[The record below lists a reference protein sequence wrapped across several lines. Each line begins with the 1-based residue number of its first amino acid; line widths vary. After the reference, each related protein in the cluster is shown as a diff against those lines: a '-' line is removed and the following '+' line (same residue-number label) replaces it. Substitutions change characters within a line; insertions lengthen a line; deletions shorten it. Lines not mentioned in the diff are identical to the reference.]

1 MTIQRFN
8 FFNVLRGD
16 AVDSLAR
23 ARLQKWGCCM
33 RTLLSRAT
41 QVDPSFN
48 VGVGLV
54 VILAVAEIFAATSYY
69 VGRVRAA
76 RTPVQAVATSVARPV
91 APPVST
97 PAAANATAVVS
108 PATQTAPSPE
118 AVAQTPPP
126 SLVDQLLREGTELR
140 DRGDTTNALARFEEA
155 LDSEPSNVTV
165 LEEIAKTYDSMQVYD
180 KSNEV
185 WRKLHD
191 MGPSAGE
198 AYELADQRLKLGVPT
213 PATTDAGVARAS
225 LDAASHRD
233 VAGNPEG
240 SVMGITEVKVA
251 ETSDPDAE
259 TSLALQIG
267 IKKQPGATIDHT
279 KVKILVEFYDTVG
292 DKDVKLTDADVNYE
306 WLTPKHDWADTNPE
320 VLSVSYLRPK
330 TRVGSP
336 ESSLSEAAATV
347 RPGQK
352 GRGTKGSATV
362 GKRKYLGYRIR
373 IYYDDKLQAVQAEPS
388 RLLQLFPAAENTSAQ

>member
-1 MTIQRFN
+1 
-8 FFNVLRGD
+8 
-16 AVDSLAR
+16 
-23 ARLQKWGCCM
+23 M

-48 VGVGLV
+48 VGLGLV
-54 VILAVAEIFAATSYY
+54 VILAVAEIFAVTSYY
-69 VGRVRAA
+69 VGRIRPA
-76 RTPVQAVATSVARPV
+76 RTSAQAVATTAARPA
-91 APPVST
+91 APAVST
-97 PAAANATAVVS
+97 PFAAP
-108 PATQTAPSPE
+108 PATQTAPSPG

-126 SLVDQLLREGTELR
+126 SIVDQLLREGIELR

-155 LDSEPSNVTV
+155 LDSEASNVTV
-165 LEEIAKTYDSMQVYD
+165 LEEIARTYDSMQLYD
-180 KSNEV
+180 KSNEL

-198 AYELADQRLKLGVPT
+198 AYVLADQRLKVGVST
-213 PATTDAGVARAS
+213 PATAEAGMAS
-225 LDAASHRD
+225 APLDAAAHRD
-233 VAGNPEG
+233 VGGNPEG
-240 SVMGITEVKVA
+240 PIMGITEVKAA
-251 ETSDPDAE
+251 ETPDPDAE
-259 TSLALQIG
+259 TNLALRIG
-267 IKKQPGATIDHT
+267 IKKQPEATIDHT

-306 WLTPKHDWADTNPE
+306 WLTPKHDWTDSNPE

-330 TRVGSP
+330 TGVMSP
-336 ESSLSEAAATV
+336 ESSLSETAATV

-352 GRGTKGSATV
+352 GRVAKGSAAES

-388 RLLQLFPAAENTSAQ
+388 RLLQLFPASEKSSAP

>member
-1 MTIQRFN
+1 
-8 FFNVLRGD
+8 
-16 AVDSLAR
+16 
-23 ARLQKWGCCM
+23 M
-33 RTLLSRAT
+33 RNLLTRAT

-48 VGVGLV
+48 VGLGLV
-54 VILAVAEIFAATSYY
+54 VILAVAEIFAASSYY
-69 VGRVRAA
+69 LGRVRAA
-76 RTPVQAVATSVARPV
+76 RTPAQAVATSVARPV

-97 PAAANATAVVS
+97 PAAANATAVAP

-213 PATTDAGVARAS
+213 PATTDASVASAS
-225 LDAASHRD
+225 VDAASHRD

-240 SVMGITEVKVA
+240 SVMGITEVKAA

-259 TSLALQIG
+259 TNLALQIG

-306 WLTPKHDWADTNPE
+306 WLTPKHDWTDANPE
-320 VLSVSYLRPK
+320 ILSVSYLRPK
-330 TRVGSP
+330 TGVGSP
-336 ESSLSEAAATV
+336 ESSLSETAATV

-388 RLLQLFPAAENTSAQ
+388 RLLQLFPAAENSSAQ

>member
-1 MTIQRFN
+1 
-8 FFNVLRGD
+8 
-16 AVDSLAR
+16 
-23 ARLQKWGCCM
+23 M

-48 VGVGLV
+48 VALGL
-54 VILAVAEIFAATSYY
+54 IAIMAMAEIFAATSYY
-69 VGRVRAA
+69 VGRTRAVRTA
-76 RTPVQAVATSVARPV
+76 QAVATSAVRPI
-91 APPVST
+91 APPLST
-97 PAAANATAVVS
+97 PAMAPPAA
-108 PATQTAPSPE
+108 QTAPSPE
-118 AVAQTPPP
+118 AMPQTPAP
-126 SLVDQLLREGTELR
+126 SLVDQLLREGTQLR
-140 DRGDTTNALARFEEA
+140 NRGDTTNALARFQEA

-185 WRKLHD
+185 WRRLRE

-198 AYELADQRLKLGVPT
+198 AYELAEQRLKLGVPT
-213 PATTDAGVARAS
+213 PATTDASTANAPP
-225 LDAASHRD
+225 DAASQRD
-233 VAGNPEG
+233 VAGKPEG
-240 SVMGITEVKVA
+240 SVMGITEVKAV
-251 ETSDPDAE
+251 ETPDPDAE
-259 TSLALQIG
+259 TNLALRIG
-267 IKKQPGATIDHT
+267 IKKQSGATIDHT

-306 WLTPKHDWADTNPE
+306 WLTPKHDWADTEPE
-320 VLSVSYLRPK
+320 VLSVTYLRPK
-330 TRVGSP
+330 IGLVSP

-352 GRGTKGSATV
+352 SRGAKSSAPDT

-388 RLLQLFPAAENTSAQ
+388 RLLQLFPAAETSSGQ

>member
-1 MTIQRFN
+1 
-8 FFNVLRGD
+8 
-16 AVDSLAR
+16 
-23 ARLQKWGCCM
+23 M

-48 VGVGLV
+48 VGLGLV
-54 VILAVAEIFAATSYY
+54 VILAVAEMFAVTSYY
-69 VGRVRAA
+69 IGRVRPA
-76 RTPVQAVATSVARPV
+76 RTPAKAVATTIARSV

-97 PAAANATAVVS
+97 TAPAA

-118 AVAQTPPP
+118 AAAQTPPP
-126 SLVDQLLREGTELR
+126 SLVDQLLREGIELR
-140 DRGDTTNALARFEEA
+140 DRGDTTNALVRFEEA
-155 LDSEPSNVTV
+155 LDSEPSNITV
-165 LEEIAKTYDSMQVYD
+165 LEEIAKTYDSMQLYD
-180 KSNEV
+180 KSNNV

-213 PATTDAGVARAS
+213 PATTDAGMASAS

-233 VAGNPEG
+233 VGGNPEG
-240 SVMGITEVKVA
+240 SVMGITEVKAA
-251 ETSDPDAE
+251 ETPDPDAE
-259 TSLALQIG
+259 TNLAVRIG
-267 IKKQPGATIDHT
+267 IKKQPGATVDHT

-292 DKDVKLTDADVNYE
+292 NKDVKLTDADVSYE
-306 WLTPKHDWADTNPE
+306 WLTSKHDWAEANPE

-330 TRVGSP
+330 TGVGSP
-336 ESSLSEAAATV
+336 ESSLSEAATTV

-352 GRGTKGSATV
+352 GRSAKGSAADS

-388 RLLQLFPAAENTSAQ
+388 RLLQLFPASETSSAP

>member
-1 MTIQRFN
+1 
-8 FFNVLRGD
+8 
-16 AVDSLAR
+16 
-23 ARLQKWGCCM
+23 M

-41 QVDPSFN
+41 QIDPSFN
-48 VGVGLV
+48 VGLGLV

-69 VGRVRAA
+69 LGRVRAV
-76 RTPVQAVATSVARPV
+76 RTPAQVVATSVARPV
-91 APPVST
+91 APPIST
-97 PAAANATAVVS
+97 PAMAP
-108 PATQTAPSPE
+108 PATQTASSPK
-118 AVAQTPPP
+118 AMAQTPPP

-213 PATTDAGVARAS
+213 PATTDASMASAS

-240 SVMGITEVKVA
+240 SVMGITEVKAA

-259 TSLALQIG
+259 TNLAVQIG

-320 VLSVSYLRPK
+320 VLSVNYLRPK
-330 TRVGSP
+330 TGVGSP

-352 GRGTKGSATV
+352 SRGTKSSATDT

-388 RLLQLFPAAENTSAQ
+388 RLLQLFPAAENSSAQ